1 MELINEKDYKKI
13 MAERVEPFLE
23 KIRTNGFFESFDGK
37 KIHFEAYKNE
47 NAKAVVLI
55 IHGFTESAEKFRE
68 VSYYFYNEGYS
79 VYAIDLRD
87 HGKSFRTSQR
97 PGTVETDDFHKY
109 AEDISCLVEK
119 EIKAQN
125 EGKKIFIY
133 SHSLGSTA
141 ALLYMLKNPTA
152 VKKAVLSSPMICGNM
167 GMPVIIA
174 GTVAKVLSAIG
185 GKKISAPGRCKF
197 DPELSFQNSDAT
209 SSERFSYYHEKRK
222 ADSLL
227 QTNGPSFGWVKASIE
242 ARDKILSCADEI
254 NAELLVIKPQEDK
267 QLLMEYTD
275 KFIQKSKAKTKEI
288 KNSKHEIFMSENET
302 LSTYF
307 EEIFSFLQ

>member
-23 KIRTNGFFESFDGK
+23 KIRTNGFFESFAGK

-141 ALLYMLKNPTA
+141 ALLYMLKNPMA

-242 ARDKILSCADEI
+242 ARDEILSCADEI

>member
-13 MAERVEPFLE
+13 MTERVDPLLE
-23 KIRTNGFFESFDGK
+23 KIRTDGFFKSFDGE
-37 KIHFEAYKNE
+37 KIHFEEYRNE

-55 IHGFTESAEKFRE
+55 VHGFTESAEKFRE

-79 VYAIDLRD
+79 VYALDLRD
-87 HGKSFRTSQR
+87 HGKSFRTSVR
-97 PGTVETDDFHKY
+97 AGTVETDDFHKY
-109 AEDISCLVEK
+109 AEDINCLVEK
-119 EIKAQN
+119 EIKTQN
-125 EGKKIFIY
+125 EGKEIFIY

-167 GMPVIIA
+167 GMPVVVA

-197 DPELSFQNSDAT
+197 DPELSFQKSDAA

-242 ARDKILSCADEI
+242 ARDEILSCADKI
-254 NAELLVIKPQEDK
+254 TAELLVIKPQEDK

>member
-13 MAERVEPFLE
+13 MAERVEPFLK

-79 VYAIDLRD
+79 VYALDLRD

-141 ALLYMLKNPTA
+141 ALLYMLKNPMA

-242 ARDKILSCADEI
+242 ARDEILSCADEI

>member
-23 KIRTNGFFESFDGK
+23 KIRTNGFFESFDGE

-141 ALLYMLKNPTA
+141 ALLYMLKNPMA

-242 ARDKILSCADEI
+242 ARDEILSCADEI